1 MPIENYG
8 VLKGRI
14 TECRQERDNRT
25 PHYHIRV
32 RAAGADA
39 RVSINVQSHDRRRP
53 DLLHLVDDDFQHPIT
68 QRLTDLDDGWHDGGR
83 GDGLALDYPRGGMAT
98 REQMRAISHDK
109 PGPNNDLNDRLDA
122 LIRKSCDDPEVEVYA
137 FGSSWGPEPTEPDDI
152 FGFEPGRG
160 VHDVHMNQGNAR
172 HDHHARDNGVWR
184 DGALFLRLKRER
196 RWVAVFLA
204 FQSQQWQTDENGY
217 PDSAAPQHGGK
228 MRF

>member
-14 TECRQERDNRT
+14 TECRQERDNRA

-32 RAAGADA
+32 RAAGVDA

-53 DLLHLVDDDFQHPIT
+53 DLLHFVDGDFRHPIT
-68 QRLTDLDDGWHDGGR
+68 LRLADLDDGWHDGGT
-83 GDGLALDYPRGGMAT
+83 GPDALAVDYPRGGMVT
-98 REQMRAISHDK
+98 RAQMRAISHDK

-122 LIRKSCDDPEVEVYA
+122 LIRKACDDPEVEVYA
-137 FGSSWGPEPTEPDDI
+137 FGSAWGPEPTEPDEI

-172 HDHHARDNGVWR
+172 GEYHAGDNGVWH
-184 DGALFLRLKRER
+184 DGVLFLHLKRER

-204 FQSQQWQTDENGY
+204 FQAQQWQTDEEGF
-217 PDSAAPQHGGK
+217 PA
-228 MRF
+228 

>member
-1 MPIENYG
+1 MPIESYG

-14 TECRQERDNRT
+14 TECRQERETRA

-53 DLLHLVDDDFQHPIT
+53 DLLHLVDDDFRHPIT
-68 QRLTDLDDGWHDGGR
+68 QRLAALDDGWHAGGT
-83 GDGLALDYPRGGMAT
+83 GPGALALDYPRGGMVT

-109 PGPNNDLNDRLDA
+109 PGAGNDLNDRLDA
-122 LIRKSCDDPEVEVYA
+122 LIRRACDDPEIEVYA
-137 FGSSWGPEPTEPDDI
+137 FGSSWGPEPTEPDEV

-172 HDHHARDNGVWR
+172 HDHHAGDNGIWQ
-184 DGALFLRLKRER
+184 DGALFLHLKREP

-204 FQSQQWQTDENGY
+204 FQSQQWQTDDHGF
-217 PDSAAPQHGGK
+217 PARAAG
-228 MRF
+228 